1 MNAEP
6 PAPITE
12 SDAALL
18 QLALSGRSDYLGKLV
33 ERWTPV
39 IQARVVRVL
48 KRQGYAGGPRI
59 QQEVEEFVQ
68 QVFVSLFESRG
79 EALRAWKPERGLS
92 LDNWVGLIA
101 ERQVLSLVR
110 TRKRNPW
117 TEEPVVMA
125 ELDGASQEPGPE
137 DQALSRDVLGRLLDR
152 LQERVSPLG
161 WRLFQLLFLQELEIE
176 EIAQRTNLTA
186 AAIYAWRS
194 RLRRLARSL
203 RSEILS
209 ETEVPSRIPDQGYE

>member
-1 MNAEP
+1 MNAES
-6 PAPITE
+6 PALTTK
-12 SDAALL
+12 SDAAFL
-18 QLALSGRSDYLGKLV
+18 QLALSGRPDYLPSLV

-48 KRQGYAGGPRI
+48 KRQGYAGSPRI

-79 EALRAWKPERGLS
+79 EALRAWRPERGLS

-117 TEEPVVMA
+117 TEEPVVVA
-125 ELDGASQEPGPE
+125 ELDSASEKPDPE
-137 DQALSRDVLGRLLDR
+137 DQALHRNLLSRLLDL
-152 LQERVSPLG
+152 LQERLSPLG
-161 WRLFQLLFLQELEIE
+161 WRLFQLLFLHELGVE
-176 EIAQRTNLTA
+176 ETAQQTGLTT

-194 RLRRLARSL
+194 RLRQLARTL
-203 RSEILS
+203 RGELLS
-209 ETEVPSRIPDQGYE
+209 ESEAPPRKPDQGY